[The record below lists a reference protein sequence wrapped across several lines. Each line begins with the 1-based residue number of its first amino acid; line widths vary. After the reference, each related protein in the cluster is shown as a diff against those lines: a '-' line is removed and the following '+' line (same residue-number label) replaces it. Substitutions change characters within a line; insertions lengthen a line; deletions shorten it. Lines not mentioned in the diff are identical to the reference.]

1 MIGLPAGCSI
11 NYAITIELRQM
22 TNEIV
27 DWYQLAGGRVETKEH
42 YNHRGNRVTLKY
54 VSYGNGK
61 QCHYR
66 QDGSGGVRLH
76 FQGLDASAASM
87 FLIKFYDVIESHNL
101 KEHMERMA
109 ADVE

>member
-11 NYAITIELRQM
+11 NYAITVELQQM

-27 DWYQLAGGRVETKEH
+27 DWYQLVGGRVEVKEH

-76 FQGLDASAASM
+76 FQGADAAVASM
-87 FLIKFYDVIESHNL
+87 FLIKFYDVIETHNL
-101 KEHMERMA
+101 KEHMDRM
-109 ADVE
+109 VTE

>member
-1 MIGLPAGCSI
+1 MIGLPPGCSI

-27 DWYQLAGGRVETKEH
+27 DWYQQVGGCIETKQH
-42 YNHRGNRVTLKY
+42 YNHRGNQVTSKY

-66 QDGSGGVRLH
+66 QDGSTGVRLH
-76 FQGLDASAASM
+76 FQGADADAASM
-87 FLIKFYDVIESHNL
+87 FLIKFYDVIETHNL
-101 KEHMERMA
+101 KEHMDCVA
-109 ADVE
+109 AE